1 MESFTGAVS
10 AIGLGETGGTPVERS
25 PMGAVPW
32 TVSIPIG
39 NLEVPCPD
47 GAGEELA
54 SSEATGGVTGD
65 SDGTPE
71 GPTGVAP
78 TVTVIVFAEV
88 TVTVACPHPP
98 AAALPVNGDSVLPP
112 PT

>member
-1 MESFTGAVS
+1 MESFIGAVP
-10 AIGLGETGGTPVERS
+10 AIGLPPVERS

-32 TVSIPIG
+32 AVSVPIG
-39 NLEVPCPD
+39 NLEVPCPN

-54 SSEATGGVTGD
+54 SSEATRDVTGD
-65 SDGTPE
+65 PDGTPE
-71 GPTGVAP
+71 WPTGAAP
-78 TVTVIVFAEV
+78 TVTVTVFAEV

-98 AAALPVNGDSVLPP
+98 AAALPVKGDSVLPP